1 MNKNQGSLLT
11 SIYTIIALGITMIF
25 FFPLWWSFSNSL
37 RIPKET
43 FTVTGVGIPFINF
56 TPTLGNWTHQLS
68 FPEAHIAL
76 YNSSFIAV
84 ISTALAVVVGLP
96 AAYALARFRF
106 RFPPNKDIT
115 IWFISQRVLPPAA
128 AVVPFFVLWN
138 MLGIYDTK
146 FGMIIVQT
154 TFIMPF
160 VVVIVRQTFLDLPIE
175 LEEAAMVDG
184 ATHIGAFLKVAVPLS
199 VPAIAA
205 SSLIMFTFVW
215 NDYFF
220 AKILTMKNLTL
231 PLYSSVSVQNRGVEY
246 WYIGTKTM
254 LSMIVPLILCL
265 LAQRYIVRGLT
276 LGAVKG

>member
-11 SIYTIIALGITMIF
+11 SFYTIIALGITMIF

-76 YNSSFIAV
+76 YNSSIIAV